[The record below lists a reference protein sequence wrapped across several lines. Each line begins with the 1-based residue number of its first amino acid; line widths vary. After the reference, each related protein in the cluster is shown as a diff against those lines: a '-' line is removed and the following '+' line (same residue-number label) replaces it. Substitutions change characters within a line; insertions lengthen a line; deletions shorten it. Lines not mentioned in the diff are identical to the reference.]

1 MAGTSDQ
8 SSNKLL
14 LADANILIDLF
25 LADALGLISELSRYG
40 IAKIFI
46 PRIIYDE
53 VSTQIS
59 ENSIMEFGIT
69 ILPVTVE
76 LSQRVLDYPDQRLSI
91 PDRSLLLMAESESF
105 GVWTNDRRLR
115 ENCRKCGIEVWWEFQ
130 LLKELV
136 VVGGLDRDAL
146 FAVAKRIEEL
156 NPFMRG
162 LEARLQ
168 IEMTR

>member
-1 MAGTSDQ
+1 MVGTPDQ
-8 SSNKLL
+8 SSIKLL

-25 LADALGLISELSRYG
+25 LADALGLIGELSHYG

-46 PRIIYDE
+46 PRVIYDE

-59 ENSIMEFGIT
+59 ESCIVELGIT

-76 LSQRVLDYPDQRLSI
+76 LSQRVLDYPDQRLSV
-91 PDRSLLLMAESESF
+91 PDRSLLLMAEAESF

-115 ENCRKCGIEVWWEFQ
+115 ANCINRGVEVWWEFQ

-162 LEARLQ
+162 LKEKLQ
-168 IEMTR
+168 SEM